1 MLHIVRQHAQSLGI
15 KIILGIIVAVFVFW
29 GVEGVVSGVNS
40 QATVAVIDGAPIE
53 INTVARAEFNLRQA
67 YERNF
72 GDQLTPEIM
81 TQLDLPARALE
92 GLVERRL
99 LALEADNLGLEISDR
114 EVSVDCR

>member
-1 MLHIVRQHAQSLGI
+1 HAQSLGI

-81 TQLDLPARALE
+81 TQLDLP
-92 GLVERRL
+92 
-99 LALEADNLGLEISDR
+99 
-114 EVSVDCR
+114 